1 MLVKCY
7 TAWNVFLILYVCVK
21 YMSVSELQA
30 LTWFSDVCRPMMI
43 YHHLTFKP
51 RRVPRKRR
59 CWPYVSCA
67 KWKQVLRWPCSSKR
81 WMRSI
86 TTWWTAD
93 KAARPTMCRDSMS
106 GTPRKS
112 HRSDLNLTPSCGVF
126 KSIMKMYDHSHYLC
140 FFSCH
145 ILWDLAIVCAELCC
159 PEFSFNMW
167 WSRAFL
173 ERWLFTKTEICDCWQ
188 PQWMVWIDTG
198 CFQEGAAAHKAEDAG
213 NPLGQ
218 AYLKYLDA
226 LVLEESKA
234 LYNFHVGRL
243 LVTQGNYSEAV
254 KRLEAALCWNSQHQ
268 LTR

>member
-1 MLVKCY
+1 MI
-7 TAWNVFLILYVCVK
+7 TATICVSFPVIYYEILPLFVQNYAVQNFHLICDGL
-21 YMSVSELQA
+21 EL
-30 LTWFSDVCRPMMI
+30 
-43 YHHLTFKP
+43 
-51 RRVPRKRR
+51 
-59 CWPYVSCA
+59 
-67 KWKQVLRWPCSSKR
+67 
-81 WMRSI
+81 
-86 TTWWTAD
+86 
-93 KAARPTMCRDSMS
+93 
-106 GTPRKS
+106 
-112 HRSDLNLTPSCGVF
+112 
-126 KSIMKMYDHSHYLC
+126 
-140 FFSCH
+140 
-145 ILWDLAIVCAELCC
+145 
-159 PEFSFNMW
+159 
-167 WSRAFL
+167 FL
-173 ERWLFTKTEICDCWQ
+173 EQWLFTKTEICDSWQ